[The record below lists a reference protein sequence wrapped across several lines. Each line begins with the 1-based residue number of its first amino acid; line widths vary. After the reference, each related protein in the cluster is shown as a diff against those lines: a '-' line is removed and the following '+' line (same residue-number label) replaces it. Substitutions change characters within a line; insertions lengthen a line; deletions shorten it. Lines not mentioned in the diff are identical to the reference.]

1 MSTLVD
7 LLRDSLVETLRERAS
22 QHPDQTAYTFL
33 ENGEHESSSLP
44 YRQLDEKARAIAA
57 YLQAQLT
64 IGDQVLL
71 V

>member
-7 LLRDSLVETLRERAS
+7 LLRDLVS

-33 ENGEHESSSLP
+33 ENGERESSSLT
-44 YRQLDEKARAIAA
+44 YRQLDEKVRAIAA